1 MMGGQN
7 PFGNMNTMQGGQQ
20 QQPNPFM
27 TNPQMAQ

>member
-20 QQPNPFM
+20 QANPFM
-27 TNPQMAQ
+27 TNPQMA